1 MSTHNKLYVSQEL
14 FVPRVN
20 GTDFTPVKWAHLGT
34 TDQDLSETSDVS
46 FGAVGFGEEAQRYK
60 ILSTSNRLTF
70 QHYDGEPLLA
80 LNQFKQLKF
89 GTDAGGF
96 LMPTTRGLIGQSLQ
110 AINGD
115 GDLDWIDPTHIYGG
129 PFDRRMT
136 FGTGAGIK
144 NGSVNFNSQDYFPS
158 RMEFRDEA
166 ANEPLFGVELGTSK
180 IHIGDSSTTGY
191 ALPGTR
197 GALGQVLVSDAA
209 GGLDWTNL
217 NPFDQPLNETNNV
230 IFNDLLLN
238 GDLTV
243 QGSTTFLETVNT
255 EIKDNIILFNSGE
268 TAAGVGG
275 GSGFSGFEINRGTL
289 DNKQLLYSETLNKWT
304 VGITGGALGTTV
316 NSLLETT
323 DTVNETGTIPIFT
336 STGKLSGTNGLNSTQ
351 VTSLS
356 NLDQSIG
363 TSQWNYIPNF
373 NQELSNTS
381 DVVFNDITAN
391 GSLTLTS
398 PIVEDIN
405 PSVLT
410 FASSPV
416 SLSNSYTLFDTTG
429 GDISIVLPTAASVKG
444 LSFVVYLDVA
454 GGNTLIISPDTTE
467 LIGGS
472 NTSFILSVVGQHVK
486 LTSLGNG
493 KWIVN

>member
-46 FGAVGFGEEAQRYK
+46 FGTVGFGEEAQRYK
-60 ILSTSNRLTF
+60 ILNDVNDSLQIR
-70 QHYDGEPLLA
+70 HYDGDPMIS
-80 LNQFKQLKF
+80 FDTLKNIMI
-89 GTDAGGF
+89 GTSSSGF
-96 LMPTTRGLIGQSLQ
+96 NLPHTRGLTGQVLQYINNTGVLDWVDGNHSSLGPRPKITFGATQVTKTASLQ
-110 AINGD
+110 FNE
-115 GDLDWIDPTHIYGG
+115 
-129 PFDRRMT
+129 FDYSP
-136 FGTGAGIK
+136 G
-144 NGSVNFNSQDYFPS
+144 
-158 RMEFRDEA
+158 RMEFK
-166 ANEPLFGVELGTSK
+166 NEDTSDVLFSVEIDTSK

-191 ALPGTR
+191 TLPGTR
-197 GALGQVLVSDAA
+197 GVLGQVLISDAS

-217 NPFDQPLNETNNV
+217 NPFDQSLNETNNV